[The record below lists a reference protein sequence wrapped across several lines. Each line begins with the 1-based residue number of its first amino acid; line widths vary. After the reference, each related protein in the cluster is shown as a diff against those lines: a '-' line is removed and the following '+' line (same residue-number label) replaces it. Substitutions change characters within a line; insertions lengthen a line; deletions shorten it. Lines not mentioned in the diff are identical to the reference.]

1 MRCLFCVVVGRKGN
15 PFSVKI
21 AAEETVDNLKK
32 MIKKEKESITC
43 DADELEL
50 YMALKNHTWLSDED
64 ADLKGLS
71 QGDAVLASYI
81 IDERKMAP
89 TKALSK
95 FFPDEATSC
104 IPAYCN
110 DENIHVLVVVPEG
123 ARSVNESAMEL
134 STVDLPLKQDIAKYA
149 EPPLKKAKLTQLDVV
164 FQGPVGAE
172 FYSVPME
179 TIPVYG
185 KL

>member
-1 MRCLFCVVVGRKGN
+1 CV
-15 PFSVKI
+15 
-21 AAEETVDNLKK
+21 
-32 MIKKEKESITC
+32 
-43 DADELEL
+43 
-50 YMALKNHTWLSDED
+50 SDEPH
-64 ADLKGLS
+64 
-71 QGDAVLASYI
+71 
-81 IDERKMAP
+81 MAP

-185 KL
+185 KLSG